1 LPSTDSGT
9 HVTVT
14 MPSTPSI
21 PSMVSTVCSGMDWLL
36 TTPALTT
43 ASAVISSSMAPKT
56 ENLID
61 APRMPTAH
69 TNATPRV
76 SAKAVAAMR
85 RGLRERLVRASSG
98 TTAPD
103 RERDVNT
110 WRATPASSS
119 RTPRMSSTVPIPRYT
134 VRVDVD
140 QSPTT
145 AAASDVVKPATR
157 SRPPMRLRTRTGCV
171 EDWSPERIAWTGWT
185 RPARRA
191 PTR

>member
-1 LPSTDSGT
+1 MPSTDSGT

-43 ASAVISSSMAPKT
+43 ASAVISSVAPKT